1 MIKMKNEK
9 ECELRELETRIRKLE
24 DENRNLYKV
33 ILYLATNQTKIN
45 LWRKKEKKFFN
56 ILKLGERV
64 SDQRTNRKGEY
75 VYGEE
80 WEGWKVGRGEQEDAT
95 GKPQV

>member
-1 MIKMKNEK
+1 MMKMKNEK
-9 ECELRELETRIRKLE
+9 ESELRELETRIRKLE

-33 ILYLATNQTKIN
+33 ILYLAINQTKKY
-45 LWRKKEKKFFN
+45 LKRKKKKLFYFD

-80 WEGWKVGRGEQEDAT
+80 WEGWKVGRGE
-95 GKPQV
+95 

>member
-45 LWRKKEKKFFN
+45 LKRKKEKIFF
-56 ILKLGERV
+56 L
-64 SDQRTNRKGEY
+64 TF
-75 VYGEE
+75 
-80 WEGWKVGRGEQEDAT
+80 
-95 GKPQV
+95 

>member
-1 MIKMKNEK
+1 MKK
-9 ECELRELETRIRKLE
+9 KRK
-24 DENRNLYKV
+24 N
-33 ILYLATNQTKIN
+33 I
-45 LWRKKEKKFFN
+45 FFN

>member
-33 ILYLATNQTKIN
+33 ILYLATNQTEIN
-45 LWRKKEKKFFN
+45 LWRKKEKIFFLTFWN
-56 ILKLGERV
+56 
-64 SDQRTNRKGEY
+64 
-75 VYGEE
+75 
-80 WEGWKVGRGEQEDAT
+80 
-95 GKPQV
+95 